1 VVHGSKVSVQ
11 DEVVTKMLTKLL
23 PTKMCAQKQI
33 PFLNSCPRRALH
45 VASGAHEYDYEGF

>member
-1 VVHGSKVSVQ
+1 VHGSKVSVQ